1 MKTLKTAVLLL
12 LFMTIL
18 TGVAYPL
25 AVTGLAQGL
34 FPRQAD
40 GSIIYRDGRPVGSSL
55 IGQKFSGPGYFHG
68 RPSAAGH
75 GYDATASGGSNLGPT
90 SKTLINHVAR
100 RAALVRKENGLPP
113 GAPVPSDLVTSSA
126 SGLDPDISP
135 AAAFLQVPRV
145 AKARHLS
152 EDQVR
157 TLVQNHIKGPE
168 LGFMGNPRVNVLR
181 LNLALDKLAGKS

>member
-1 MKTLKTAVLLL
+1 M
-12 LFMTIL
+12 
-18 TGVAYPL
+18 
-25 AVTGLAQGL
+25 
-34 FPRQAD
+34 
-40 GSIIYRDGRPVGSSL
+40 
-55 IGQKFSGPGYFHG
+55 
-68 RPSAAGH
+68 
-75 GYDATASGGSNLGPT
+75 
-90 SKTLINHVAR
+90 AR